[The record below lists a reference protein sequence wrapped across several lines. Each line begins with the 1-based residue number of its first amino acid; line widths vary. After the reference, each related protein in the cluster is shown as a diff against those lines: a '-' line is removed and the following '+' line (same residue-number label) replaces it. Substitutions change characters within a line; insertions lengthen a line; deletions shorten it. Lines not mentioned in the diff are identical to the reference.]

1 MKSRAVLGYH
11 ISDNPNSQTIAM
23 AIRHMLLPKKWDDP
37 NGFPMHGLPVEIFVD
52 NGKDY
57 WCHQLTG
64 ERRHLGKVALDEKT
78 GGLLPHLGINQRHAI
93 PYNARSKMVERW
105 HGTLELF
112 VQNLPGYCGHDTKQ
126 RPESLKADLKAHEAW
141 QKVHDLE
148 RPARFGTVRAIEEE
162 KMIAGFDGE
171 SPFLNDR
178 EFLDVFEGWLTNE
191 YHQRVSEARGIVGR
205 TPLNVWTQE
214 VGRVRELAGGIRML
228 DILLQKREQR
238 VVQQSG
244 VAMFGI
250 GGQRRWYEADILW
263 SGGMVGQTVEVLYDP
278 NDISEIYLYFEG
290 KFLCTATTRKLLSM
304 KIERDITTTES
315 DVRQAIREQRR
326 QMREFEKSIKFA
338 REAAEV
344 PDALERYVKKNRDL
358 EVIPAM
364 PEDFPM
370 AVNQSISVMPNDAVA
385 REAYRATAPGAARGG
400 SPAGE
405 LPLRVVH
412 RREEEDLGVS
422 NFEDLMD

>member
-23 AIRHMLLPKKWDDP
+23 AIRHMILPKKWDDP

-78 GGLLPHLGINQRHAI
+78 SGLLPHLGINQRHAI

-105 HGTLELF
+105 HGTLGLF

-148 RPARFGTVRAIEEE
+148 RPARFGTIRTIEEE
-162 KMIAGFDGE
+162 KMIAGFAGE
-171 SPFLNDR
+171 SPFLTDR
-178 EFLDVFEGWLTNE
+178 EFLDVFEGWLTQE
-191 YHQRVSEARGIVGR
+191 YHQRVSEARGIAGR
-205 TPLNVWTQE
+205 TPLNVWTQDI
-214 VGRVRELAGGIRML
+214 GQVRELAGGVRML

-250 GGQRRWYEADILW
+250 GAQRRWYEADILW
-263 SGGMVGQTVEVLYDP
+263 SGGMMGQTVEVLYDP
-278 NDISEIYLYFEG
+278 NDISEIYLYYQG
-290 KFLCTATTRKLLSM
+290 KFLATATTRKLLSM

-326 QMREFEKSIKFA
+326 QMREFEKSIEFA
-338 REAAEV
+338 REAAEI

-358 EVIPAM
+358 EEMPAV
-364 PEDFPM
+364 PDDFPM

-385 REAYRATAPGAARGG
+385 REAYRATAPGAVH
-400 SPAGE
+400 E

-422 NFEDLMD
+422 NFEDLMDEN